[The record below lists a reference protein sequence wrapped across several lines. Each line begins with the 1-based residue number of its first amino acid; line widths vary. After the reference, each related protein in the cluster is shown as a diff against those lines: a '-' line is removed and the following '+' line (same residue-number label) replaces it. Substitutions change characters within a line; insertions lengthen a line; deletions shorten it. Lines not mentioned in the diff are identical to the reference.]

1 MSRSSLN
8 FVNNIRKELINR
20 EFKKESIQEN
30 INQVN
35 EY

>member
-30 INQVN
+30 INEEN
-35 EY
+35 DN